1 MDLQKIKALI
11 DLLADSPL
19 ARLEVIEGDE
29 RVKLVKAKR
38 RGKRGVAAAAADS
51 ADEGAAVNQAPAAAL
66 AEETARETARASL
79 TEPPQ
84 AACASAQGFS
94 VPSARSTASEPN
106 CVRAPMFGV
115 VHLTPAPGEAPF
127 VNQGDTVE
135 EGQVLCTI
143 EAMKMFNA
151 IESEFSGAV
160 LEIFVAPGS
169 EVEPDQPLFRI
180 G

>member
-19 ARLEVIEGDE
+19 AKLEVIEGEE

-38 RGKRGVAAAAADS
+38 RGKRAEAPSG
-51 ADEGAAVNQAPAAAL
+51 DERAAVTSTSGTQGSQGAQSPL
-66 AEETARETARASL
+66 AEPAQSVDT
-79 TEPPQ
+79 PQ
-84 AACASAQGFS
+84 AAPA
-94 VPSARSTASEPN
+94 TTSEPQL
-106 CVRAPMFGV
+106 VRAPMFGV

-127 VNQGDTVE
+127 VNTGDTIK

-151 IESEFSGAV
+151 IESELSGAV
-160 LEIFVAPGS
+160 LEILVAPGS
-169 EVEPDQPLFRI
+169 EVESGQPLFRI

>member
-11 DLLADSPL
+11 DLLAESPL
-19 ARLEVIEGDE
+19 AKLEVIEGEE

-38 RGKRGVAAAAADS
+38 RGRRADVAS
-51 ADEGAAVNQAPAAAL
+51 SDERVTTKSVPDAREAPGAQSPLAEPEQSVDTPRAAPA
-66 AEETARETARASL
+66 T
-79 TEPPQ
+79 
-84 AACASAQGFS
+84 ASAPQL
-94 VPSARSTASEPN
+94 V
-106 CVRAPMFGV
+106 CAPMFGV

-127 VNQGDTVE
+127 VNLGDTIA

-151 IESEFSGAV
+151 IESELSGAV

-169 EVEPDQPLFRI
+169 EVESGQPLFRI

>member
-19 ARLEVIEGDE
+19 AKLEVIEGEE

-38 RGKRGVAAAAADS
+38 RGKRAAAPS
-51 ADEGAAVNQAPAAAL
+51 GDERVAVTSTPGTQGTQVSQGAQSPL
-66 AEETARETARASL
+66 AEPAQCVDA
-79 TEPPQ
+79 PQ
-84 AACASAQGFS
+84 AAPA
-94 VPSARSTASEPN
+94 TTSEPRL
-106 CVRAPMFGV
+106 VRAPMFGV

-127 VNQGDTVE
+127 VNTGDTIK

-151 IESEFSGAV
+151 IESELSGVV
-160 LEIFVAPGS
+160 LEILVAPGS
-169 EVEPDQPLFRI
+169 EVESWQPLFRI